1 MLRKR
6 RLSPGLAKQ
15 RLQAFPITRII
26 PNVTTLL
33 ALCTGLSGIRF
44 VMLERYEVAVAAVL
58 IAGIL
63 DAMDGRLARMLGATS
78 HFGAELDSFSD
89 FVSFGV
95 APGLMLYMTS
105 LYQWGGFGWA
115 IVLFY
120 VICQALR
127 LARFNTDSLKP
138 TPLPLWAKKYSTGVP
153 APAGAMLALMGMM
166 LSFAFE
172 IPLFKSPSLS
182 AFCLICSGLLMVSK
196 IPTILMKGQHIDQRR
211 VLPLMLLA
219 GLIVAALINAPWACL
234 FVMGILYLISI
245 PFSYVSYKRQEQAET
260 GKKE

>member
-1 MLRKR
+1 MASKLTK
-6 RLSPGLAKQ
+6 P
-15 RLQAFPITRII
+15 RLQAFPIARII

-63 DAMDGRLARMLGATS
+63 DALDGRLARMLGVAS

-95 APGLMLYMTS
+95 APGVMLYMTS
-105 LYQWGGFGWA
+105 LYQWHGFGWA

-127 LARFNTDSLKP
+127 LARFNTDSLKLEP
-138 TPLPLWAKKYSTGVP
+138 KPLWAKKYSTGVP
-153 APAGAMLALMGMM
+153 APAGAMLALMGMI
-166 LSFAFE
+166 LSFALDV
-172 IPLFKSPSLS
+172 PLFDSPWMN
-182 AFCLICSGLLMVSK
+182 AFCLICSGLLMVSR
-196 IPTILMKGQHIDQRR
+196 IPTFLMKGQQIHYRR

-219 GLIVAALINAPWACL
+219 GLVVTALVNAPWATL
-234 FVMGILYLISI
+234 FVAGIIYLCSI
-245 PFSYVSYKRQEQAET
+245 PFSYMSYKRQEKSGTKSGTAAP
-260 GKKE
+260 